1 MQRTTLQEGLARGAR
16 CVLLGILLGSV
27 LNATAQDWAKPD
39 SERKNFVRG
48 GFAYL
53 KLNDRSSD
61 ARDITGPVVRTSDNG
76 LFGLLGVPDVGLPK
90 GVRADVGNSSSGYM
104 SFGRFL
110 TPDWA
115 LEAIALAAPFKHE
128 IYGKGTIE
136 RLGPVATVKQ
146 LPPTLVLH
154 RYFRDA
160 SATVRPSL
168 GLGVNYTRFFSAR
181 ATPALEAYTGGPTD
195 IKLSSS
201 TGPAAFA
208 GAMWQVDKRLHVNFL
223 VGYVKVKTTATLTTR
238 NTQLTAASPVLQDS
252 PAPVPG
258 LANNPLTG
266 PVVTGILNDIAQRR
280 GGSLGTFERQLDL
293 QLDPTVFAISVGYRF

>member
-1 MQRTTLQEGLARGAR
+1 MQRTALQEGLARGAR
-16 CVLLGILLGSV
+16 WVLLGIALGGPWS
-27 LNATAQDWAKPD
+27 AGAQEAARPD
-39 SERKNFVRG
+39 GERKNFVRG

-53 KLNDRSSD
+53 KLNDRSTD
-61 ARDITGPVVRTSDNG
+61 ARDLTGPVIRTSDNG
-76 LFGLLGVPDVGLPK
+76 LFGLLGVPDIGIPK
-90 GVRADVGNSSSGYM
+90 GVQADVGNASSGYM

-128 IYGKGTIE
+128 ITGKGTIA

-146 LPPTLVLH
+146 LPPTVVLH
-154 RYFRDA
+154 RYFRAPDA
-160 SATVRPSL
+160 TLRPSL

-223 VGYVKVKTTATLTTR
+223 LGYVKVKTTATLTTR
-238 NTQLTAASPVLQDS
+238 NTRLTASSPVLQDS

-258 LANNPLTG
+258 LASNALTG

-280 GGSLGTFERQLDL
+280 GGSLGTFERQMDL
-293 QLDPTVFAISVGYRF
+293 QLDPTVFAVSVGYRF

>member
-1 MQRTTLQEGLARGAR
+1 MQRTALQEGLARGLR
-16 CVLLGILLGSV
+16 RVLLGMALGMP
-27 LNATAQDWAKPD
+27 LMAGAQQSAQG
-39 SERKNFVRG
+39 EGEHRNFVRG

-53 KLNDRSSD
+53 KLNDSSSD
-61 ARDITGPVVRTSDNG
+61 ARDLTGPVIRTADNG
-76 LFGLLGVPDVGLPK
+76 LFALLGVPDVGIPK
-90 GVRADVGNSSSGYM
+90 GVQADVANASSAYL

-115 LEAIALAAPFKHE
+115 LEAIALAAPFKHD
-128 IYGKGTIE
+128 IMGKGTIA

-208 GAMWQVDKRLHVNFL
+208 GAMWQVDKRLHVNFT

-238 NTQLTAASPVLQDS
+238 NTRLTANSPVLQDA

-258 LANNPLTG
+258 LANNALLG

-293 QLDPTVFAISVGYRF
+293 KLDPTVFAISVGYRF